1 MKIVT
6 YLATLLGGLVFTTG
20 LLAWVLATSSAMA
33 PGAVLL
39 AALAPTAFVGAAWL
53 LGTSRVRGKE
63 QTPARTRTGTEPE
76 TVPPGSWWQRSG
88 RALLAIGILATLLH
102 ALLSANSLRPTV
114 VILGSGFALAGLG
127 IAAGRWIATHRPDDL
142 VSEQLRMPTA
152 ERLQR
157 QMACLVAVGSQA
169 IFWIS
174 LLAGAPSRPR
184 GDTVQLVYH
193 LLGNTQLALYGT
205 GIAALIC
212 GAYLRDQILHDA
224 RVNRDQ
230 TALLRRVIFGSTPLP
245 QDAELRRQALRYSVA
260 MPYQSFFRLMVIPL
274 LFLAQA
280 LQYYV
285 GIIRGE
291 GSLFGQI
298 TSVALAIALVL
309 STVHFLR
316 LGRAARRF
324 AREQMQDPPVRTTQ
338 G

>member
-1 MKIVT
+1 MKVAT
-6 YLATLLGGLVFTTG
+6 YLATILGGLVFTTVF
-20 LLAWVLATSSAMA
+20 LAWLLATSSAMA

-53 LGTSRVRGKE
+53 LGTSHVRA
-63 QTPARTRTGTEPE
+63 QAPTPEAEPRA
-76 TVPPGSWWQRSG
+76 VPAGSWWQRSG
-88 RALLAIGILATLLH
+88 SALLAIGTLATISH
-102 ALLSANSLRPTV
+102 ALLSADTLWPAV
-114 VILGSGFALAGLG
+114 VIFASGFALTGLG
-127 IAAGRWIATHRPDDL
+127 IVGGRWIAARRPDDL
-142 VSEQLRMPTA
+142 LSLQLRLPTA
-152 ERLQR
+152 ERLQTE
-157 QMACLVAVGSQA
+157 MVCLVALGSQA

-174 LLAGAPSRPR
+174 LLAGAPSRPT
-184 GDTVQLVYH
+184 GDTRQLVYH

-230 TALLRRVIFGSTPLP
+230 TALLRRVIHGRAPLP
-245 QDAELRRQALRYSVA
+245 EDAELRRQALRYSVA
-260 MPYQSFFRLMVIPL
+260 MPYQSFFRFLVFPF

-285 GIIRGE
+285 GIMRGE
-291 GSLFGQI
+291 GSLFGQL

-324 AREQMQDPPVRTTQ
+324 ARSHVQEGPSLNSTQ